1 MGTNQ
6 RGDFDEYLDEV
17 DKGAELAPVDEPAE
31 KGEPTD
37 TDTAPPA
44 EPAEPTPAPKPE
56 PKPEEGLQAA
66 LLAERRKRQE
76 LEARLA
82 EQQKEKP
89 DFWEDPEARLADT
102 EAKFQ
107 QQLVMQKLDI
117 SEAFAREKYS
127 DFDEKLEIFAAML
140 QENPVLHQQMVQ
152 QVNPAE
158 FAYKTALSQQKL
170 KEMGDPLKYEAELEK
185 KLRAKW
191 EAEKEAENKKKAD
204 LPGSIATT
212 AGAGGTTGA
221 TWNGPTPINDLF

>member
-1 MGTNQ
+1 MPGL
-6 RGDFDEYLDEV
+6 DDYLDEV
-17 DKGAELAPVDEPAE
+17 DKGAVPAEESPEQEQAVEQETGAEDTQDAAETTDEPA
-31 KGEPTD
+31 K
-37 TDTAPPA
+37 PA
-44 EPAEPTPAPKPE
+44 T
-56 PKPEEGLQAA
+56 KPEEGLQAA

-76 LEARLA
+76 LEQQLA
-82 EQQKEKP
+82 AKQEKP

-117 SEAFAREKYS
+117 SEAFAREKYT
-127 DFDEKLEIFAAML
+127 DFDEKLEIFAAL
-140 QENPVLHQQMVQ
+140 TQENPALYQQMVQ

-191 EAEKEAENKKKAD
+191 EAEKDAENKKKAS

-212 AGAGGTTGA
+212 AGASGNA
-221 TWNGPTPINDLF
+221 AVSWSGPTPLDDLLK

>member
-1 MGTNQ
+1 MPGL
-6 RGDFDEYLDEV
+6 DEYLDEV
-17 DKGAELAPVDEPAE
+17 DKGAVTEEGQEQGTEQGTGGEETQDAAETTTIEEPA
-31 KGEPTD
+31 K
-37 TDTAPPA
+37 AA
-44 EPAEPTPAPKPE
+44 A
-56 PKPEEGLQAA
+56 KPEEGLQAA

-76 LEARLA
+76 LEAMLA